1 MTNINLKILN
11 ALLIIDIALV
21 AISILFFST
30 PILYNLQIGFL
41 SSSLVMFGSITAYKK
56 MIDSRVEAIEPF
68 VEERESDEDEKEEEK
83 RSIAQSLQ
91 DASSAISLYRVGAYI
106 VLILGFLYL
115 NRHGLL
121 HIPTYIL
128 SIGIAP
134 IVIVVILLRENGFY
148 DENGES
154 HH

>member
-1 MTNINLKILN
+1 MTNINLKIIKV
-11 ALLIIDIALV
+11 LLIIDIFLV

-30 PILYNLQIGFL
+30 PILYNLQIGFI

-56 MIDSRVEAIEPF
+56 MINSRVEAIEPF
-68 VEERESDEDEKEEEK
+68 VEDNNIEDNDKEEKESDEDEKEEEK

-91 DASSAISLYRVGAYI
+91 DASSALSLYRVSAYV

-121 HIPTYIL
+121 HIPSYIL

-134 IVIVVILLRENGFY
+134 IVIVVILLREK
-148 DENGES
+148 
-154 HH
+154 